1 MKNYELPL
9 SILPAT
15 QEDVPELVRVLQDA
29 SDTKQEHGDNIWG
42 TTPFTEKEAQR
53 MLDGGHTYV
62 ARTEDGTIAG
72 TFVLQPEDERMWG
85 DKGVDE
91 QALYIHRL
99 SARREFRGKGV
110 GEQIISWAGQKAR
123 ELQKPLLRLDCPYEQ
138 RSLCEYYEK
147 RGFIEVERR
156 DIQASPGRRNPEATV
171 YKAALYEL
179 PIQ

>member
-9 SILPAT
+9 SIVPAT
-15 QEDVPELVRVLQDA
+15 PNDAPELVRVLQDA

-42 TTPFTEKEAQR
+42 TKPFTEEEAQS
-53 MLDGGHTYV
+53 MIDTGYAYV

-72 TFVLQPEDERMWG
+72 TFILQPEDERMWG
-85 DKGVDE
+85 DRGVDE

-138 RSLCEYYEK
+138 RSLCEYYEN
-147 RGFIEVERR
+147 RGFTEVERR
-156 DIQASPGRRNPEATV
+156 DIQASAGRRNPEATV

-179 PIQ
+179 PIH

>member
-1 MKNYELPL
+1 MNNHELQL
-9 SILPAT
+9 SIVPAT
-15 QEDVPELVRVLQDA
+15 LDDVPELVQVLQDA

-42 TTPFTEKEAQR
+42 TTPFTNEEVQN
-53 MLDGGHTYV
+53 MVDGGHTYV
-62 ARTEDGTIAG
+62 AKTEDGTIAG

-85 DKGVDE
+85 SKGLDE

-99 SARREFRGKGV
+99 SARREFKGKGV
-110 GEQIISWAGQKAR
+110 GEQIISWVGQKAR

-138 RSLCEYYEK
+138 RSLCEYYER
-147 RGFIEVERR
+147 RGFYEVERR
-156 DIQASPGRRNPEATV
+156 DIVASPKRRNPNAHI